1 MFRLS
6 FLFFVPLRLAALSS
20 TSAQSIKTMRAMKT
34 ITSELKGSAHA
45 IKCDTFKKFASDA
58 SAHPFASASDSE
70 SSLIAL
76 RLFEPAGLASDAKD
90 ERDELDEKVPER
102 LIWARTAAADL
113 LSVTSAWF
121 GAGGTSTSS
130 VIVPLGAGSGS
141 RLEPPGSFGA
151 LDVFVLS
158 RRRFGDRSTASGRG
172 KAPTRC
178 GSCSAPPQLLV
189 HGALLSCNVLRLP
202 G

>member
-6 FLFFVPLRLAALSS
+6 FLFFFPLRLAAFSS
-20 TSAQSIKTMRAMKT
+20 TSAQSIKNMRAMKT

-45 IKCDTFKKFASDA
+45 RKCDTFKKFASDA
-58 SAHPFASASDSE
+58 AAHPFASASDSE
-70 SSLIAL
+70 SSWIAL
-76 RLFEPAGLASDAKD
+76 RLFEPAGLASDAS

-151 LDVFVLS
+151 LDVFVVS

-189 HGALLSCNVLRLP
+189 RGALLNCNVVRQP